1 MTATITLPATEA
13 DGDRMSYLAR
23 LRMRMHRH
31 RLDLRLAAGA
41 DPAGDPELRC
51 RAGEL
56 TSGKKRYRLAAV
68 LDRILAEAEGPPVPF
83 ETSAPL
89 ARGPLRACAPEI
101 QRIVERLDGGDPV
114 ACLGVAR
121 LAVLIQAGSGPLY
134 RRETTEAD
142 LRRELAEISAAL

>member
-1 MTATITLPATEA
+1 MTATMSLPTQEA
-13 DGDRMSYLAR
+13 DEDRMSYLGR

-31 RLDLRLAAGA
+31 RLDCLLAAGA
-41 DPAGDPELRC
+41 DPADDPELRR
-51 RAGEL
+51 RASEL

-101 QRIVERLDGGDPV
+101 QQIVGRLDADGPV
-114 ACLGVAR
+114 GCRGAAR
-121 LAVLIQAGSGPLY
+121 LAVLIHEGSGPLY

-142 LRRELAEISAAL
+142 LRRELAGIAGQL